1 MIGQHQCEVII
12 NGENIESPV
21 CSESHA
27 VCTGVIAKTFPSLGA
42 ACASDQSSRVLFWS
56 VSGEKRMGGHVLQ
69 LSSCRIL
76 G

>member
-12 NGENIESPV
+12 NGGNIESPM

-27 VCTGVIAKTFPSLGA
+27 VCTGVIPKTFLSLGA
-42 ACASDQSSRVLFWS
+42 VCASDQSSRALFWS
-56 VSGEKRMGGHVLQ
+56 VSGEKRRGGHMLQ